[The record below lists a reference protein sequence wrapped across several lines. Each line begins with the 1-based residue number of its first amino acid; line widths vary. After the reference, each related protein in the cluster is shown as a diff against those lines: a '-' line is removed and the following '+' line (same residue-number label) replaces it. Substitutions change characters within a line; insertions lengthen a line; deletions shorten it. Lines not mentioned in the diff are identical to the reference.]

1 MVSAGEARRP
11 SSPTAL
17 WERRLIERAKRGDRV
32 AQAELVE
39 LYEPLVRGIARRLY
53 LPGGDRDDLA
63 QHARLGVI
71 DATRSWDPSRR
82 VPFRAF
88 AWLCA
93 VREARMAV
101 NSARSGKHQA
111 VNGARPLDDAGG
123 DGLPLAETLAATG
136 RGDEDP
142 EAKVLAREWL
152 NEILARARTL
162 TPLERRSLELSLNGL
177 GYREIAATLGVQPRA
192 VNNALQRARRK
203 LRGRRRG

>member
-1 MVSAGEARRP
+1 MLEH
-11 SSPTAL
+11 
-17 WERRLIERAKRGDRV
+17 
-32 AQAELVE
+32 
-39 LYEPLVRGIARRLY
+39 YEPLVRGIARRLY

-93 VREARMAV
+93 MREARMAV
-101 NSARSGKHQA
+101 NSARSGKHRA
-111 VNGARPLDDAGG
+111 INGARSLEDAGG
-123 DGLPLAETLAATG
+123 DGLPVAETLAATG
-136 RGDEDP
+136 RADEDP
-142 EAKVLAREWL
+142 EAKALAREWL
-152 NEILARARTL
+152 KEILARAGTL

-177 GYREIAATLGVQPRA
+177 GYREIAATLGVQPRT

-203 LRGRRRG
+203 LRGQRRA

>member
-1 MVSAGEARRP
+1 M
-11 SSPTAL
+11 L
-17 WERRLIERAKRGDRV
+17 
-32 AQAELVE
+32 E

-93 VREARMAV
+93 MREARMAV

-111 VNGARPLDDAGG
+111 INGARSLEDAGR
-123 DGLPLAETLAATG
+123 DGLPVAETLAATG
-136 RGDEDP
+136 RADEDP
-142 EAKVLAREWL
+142 EAKALARERL
-152 NEILARARTL
+152 KEILARAGTL

-177 GYREIAATLGVQPRA
+177 GYREIAATLGVQPRT

-203 LRGRRRG
+203 LRGQRRA